1 MPTNII
7 AESLNLQSLKFDKAI
22 THENF
27 TETYLK
33 RDPS

>member
-7 AESLNLQSLKFDKAI
+7 AELLNLQSLKFDKAI
-22 THENF
+22 THENLN
-27 TETYLK
+27 EIYLK